1 MKKEVNKK
9 RKKKNRIIFCLISIG
24 IILLVLGIF
33 IGRFIINK
41 KNVLV
46 DGRLGDYI
54 NDKNLVKVNNG
65 KIYRGGNVNN
75 YLVFNNILFRII
87 SVNKDDSLELVTDG
101 FINILSNK
109 KRNVEKYINDKFL
122 RLLDKS
128 YLVETASCKDIIDKD
143 LKISNCK
150 DIEADNYVR
159 LLMIS
164 EFMNSVENNESYLY
178 DEDGYWLDNYSNDL
192 AFIGYGSKIVMVYED
207 EMYKV
212 KPVIRLKSDLKI
224 VSGDGSSD
232 NPYRLEEDKDIKVGS
247 YVKIGNDRWIVYDV
261 FDKSV
266 NLVLSKGIS
275 FALEYGNSS
284 TYGNSFGIGKY
295 LNTEYLDSLSYKD
308 IINEKEYSIYKYE
321 DDYKNV
327 DKKKIRTKVG
337 MMSVSDVKIN
347 VMNDDFYLLTPV
359 DDEMVYLYGTGKN
372 VSKINYARKV
382 RPTINVNKNKIK
394 SGTGLIDDEYLVEE

>member
-65 KIYRGGNVNN
+65 KIYRGKNVNN

-295 LNTEYLDSLSYKD
+295 LNAEYLDSLSYKD

-359 DDEMVYLYGTGKN
+359 DGEMVYLYGTGKN